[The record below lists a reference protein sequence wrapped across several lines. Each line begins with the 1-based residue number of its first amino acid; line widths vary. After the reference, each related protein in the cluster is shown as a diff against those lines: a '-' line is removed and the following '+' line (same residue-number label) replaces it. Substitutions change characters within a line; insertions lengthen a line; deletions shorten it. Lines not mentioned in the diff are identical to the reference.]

1 MGFDDTDFAGGG
13 SDRLVDSMVA
23 WGDEQAIRDRVAAQY
38 KAGATHVCITLRQG
52 SAGAWS
58 LASGGSRE
66 RATPEE
72 RALEALAPR

>member
-1 MGFDDTDFAGGG
+1 MSLAT
-13 SDRLVDSMVA
+13 
-23 WGDEQAIRDRVAAQY
+23 
-38 KAGATHVCITLRQG
+38 GATHVCITPLRPEG

-58 LASGGSRE
+58 LAAGGNCE